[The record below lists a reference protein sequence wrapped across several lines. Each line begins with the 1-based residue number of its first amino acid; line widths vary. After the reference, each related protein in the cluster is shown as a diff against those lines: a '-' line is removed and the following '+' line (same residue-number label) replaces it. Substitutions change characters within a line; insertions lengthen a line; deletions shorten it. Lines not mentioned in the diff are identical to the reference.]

1 MILIGKCKNNYERF
15 LFPII
20 GLTLGIIGEHPLDYQ
35 ATILTFG
42 IEMLESGIPSMPLL
56 VGLYTLPLLYKLHKE
71 NQILQVQNK
80 IPYFNW
86 KEIYFDIKYFF
97 VSVAYSIVG
106 FWYAFLPG
114 IGLGL
119 VSNTLYQLQKNLN
132 DKFKF
137 KNPGEYA
144 LLAAESSN
152 NSGAFSVM
160 LPLLI
165 FGIPT
170 NPSQAVLYD
179 ILVEKSF
186 VFGPYQFSKDFVISL
201 ALLIVY
207 TSVIGFILAGP
218 MARMLGM
225 FYSKFEKCL
234 YITLAILI
242 FILTLYMAST
252 TLDFT
257 LSLIILILTGIFGTI
272 FYEYNVLRII
282 YFYILTPFFMENWL
296 RLGFHLQ
303 LL

>member
-1 MILIGKCKNNYERF
+1 M
-15 LFPII
+15 
-20 GLTLGIIGEHPLDYQ
+20 
-35 ATILTFG
+35 
-42 IEMLESGIPSMPLL
+42 SL
-56 VGLYTLPLLYKLHKE
+56 V
-71 NQILQVQNK
+71 
-80 IPYFNW
+80 
-86 KEIYFDIKYFF
+86 
-97 VSVAYSIVG
+97 YSIVG

-119 VSNTLYQLQKNLN
+119 VSNTLYQFQQNLN

-137 KNPGEYA
+137 KKPGEYG

-152 NSGAFSVM
+152 NSGAFAVM

-179 ILVEKSF
+179 LLVDKGF
-186 VFGPYQFSKDFVISL
+186 VFGPYQFSKEFVISL
-201 ALLIVY
+201 ALLIIY
-207 TSVIGFILAGP
+207 TSVVGFILAGP

-225 FYSKFEKCL
+225 FYSKFEKYL
-234 YITLAILI
+234 YLALAVLI
-242 FILTLYMAST
+242 FILTLYMGYT

-257 LSLIILILTGIFGTI
+257 LSLIILIFSGIFGLY

-282 YFYILTPFFMENWL
+282 YFYILTPFFLENWL
-296 RLGFHLQ
+296 RIGYHFQ